1 MKISGNACILL
12 RNYFIL
18 GRERFFF
25 YGIFLISKFII
36 IVRGNKF
43 L

>member
-1 MKISGNACILL
+1 MKIRGNVCILL

-18 GRERFFF
+18 GREIFF
-25 YGIFLISKFII
+25 YGLFLISKFII